1 MSFDIH
7 KVAYLARIAMSEE
20 EISAVKPKLEN
31 VMAMIDDLVKIDT
44 ANVSPLASP
53 LEQYQTIR
61 EDIVTETD
69 QHVTY
74 QKLAPKVAADLY
86 LVPQVIE

>member
-1 MSFDIH
+1 MSFDIP

-20 EISAVKPKLEN
+20 EIAAVKPKLEN

-44 ANVSPLASP
+44 TNVAPLASP
-53 LEQYQTIR
+53 LEQYQTLR
-61 EDIVTETD
+61 EDVVTETD